1 MPKSIS
7 VRLSGLFTKHPEA
20 AAGLATLV
28 MFGLFSWWGTN
39 FLTIYSV
46 NIMLVILA
54 EWGIVALGFTLLMIS
69 GEFDLSV
76 GSVLALSGILVM
88 FMVNAGLPV
97 PIAVVIMLILGVAI
111 GLLNGLIVVKLGIPS
126 FIVTLAAML
135 FWRGVILVI
144 TKGFPVS
151 FNLDRSTAT
160 HVQVPFLE
168 IFSYRFE
175 NGFNISVLWSIGVA
189 VMLTLILQRT
199 RFGNWIFATGGNKLA
214 AIQAGVP
221 VNRVKLILFGLT
233 AGLASLAGIIQMS
246 RLGDVD
252 PLRAEL
258 IELRAIAA
266 IVVGG
271 TLLFG
276 GYGSILGTVFG
287 VLLIGIVGQG
297 LVMAGVPGT
306 LFEGFLGVLIVVG
319 VIINTMAQR
328 RALGVSG
335 K

>member
-1 MPKSIS
+1 
-7 VRLSGLFTKHPEA
+7 
-20 AAGLATLV
+20 

-221 VNRVKLILFGLT
+221 VNRVKIILFGLT
-233 AGLASLAGIIQMS
+233 AGLAGLAGIIQMTRFS
-246 RLGDVD
+246 TIGPARGVSL
-252 PLRAEL
+252 EMYL
-258 IELRAIAA
+258 IAM
-266 IVVGG
+266 VVMGG
-271 TLLFG
+271 TRLSG
-276 GYGSILGTVFG
+276 GYGS
-287 VLLIGIVGQG
+287 
-297 LVMAGVPGT
+297 VMGT
-306 LFEGFLGVLIVVG
+306 LFGVFMMASIKNGLVYMKVSGYWLDAVVG
-319 VIINTMAQR
+319 IAILIAVIINTHSQR
-328 RALGVSG
+328 RVLGVSHE
-335 K
+335 

>member
-1 MPKSIS
+1 
-7 VRLSGLFTKHPEA
+7 
-20 AAGLATLV
+20 
-28 MFGLFSWWGTN
+28 
-39 FLTIYSV
+39 
-46 NIMLVILA
+46 
-54 EWGIVALGFTLLMIS
+54 MIS